1 MKKSN
6 PAPEAAGNP
15 MHERILGAA
24 FRAFSE
30 DGYAGTSTL
39 GIATRAKVSK
49 RDLYANFGS
58 KHAVLVACIKSR
70 AERMGLSPDLPAPQ
84 SREMLAATLTGFAT
98 NLVREVSHPSVIATF
113 RLAIAEATNS
123 PEIAQALDSAG
134 RDATRRAVAEL
145 LASAQS
151 RGLIGPGE
159 PAEMATQYLGLLW
172 ENLMVGLLLGV
183 ARAPDPSE
191 AGRRATKATASFMQ
205 LYPRSRRSPGSLRAP
220 FSLSS
225 RRLGKAMFA
234 GAHRGGGVAPMPDL
248 QLPSPAPEIAQA
260 FHQAGRDG
268 ARHTLAALLA
278 SADRHRI

>member
-1 MKKSN
+1 MKNSS
-6 PAPEAAGNP
+6 PAPAAAGNRA
-15 MHERILGAA
+15 HERILGAA

-70 AERMGLSPDLPAPQ
+70 ADRMRLPPDLPTPK
-84 SREMLAATLTGFAT
+84 SREMLASTLTAFAA

-113 RLAIAEATNS
+113 RLAIAEATRS

-151 RGLIGPGE
+151 TGLIGPGE
-159 PAEMATQYLGLLW
+159 PAEMAVQYLGLLW

-183 ARAPDPSE
+183 AATPDPAE
-191 AGRRATKATASFMQ
+191 AGRRATKATAAFMQ
-205 LYPRSRRSPGSLRAP
+205 L
-220 FSLSS
+220 
-225 RRLGKAMFA
+225 
-234 GAHRGGGVAPMPDL
+234 H
-248 QLPSPAPEIAQA
+248 PAN
-260 FHQAGRDG
+260 
-268 ARHTLAALLA
+268 
-278 SADRHRI
+278 S